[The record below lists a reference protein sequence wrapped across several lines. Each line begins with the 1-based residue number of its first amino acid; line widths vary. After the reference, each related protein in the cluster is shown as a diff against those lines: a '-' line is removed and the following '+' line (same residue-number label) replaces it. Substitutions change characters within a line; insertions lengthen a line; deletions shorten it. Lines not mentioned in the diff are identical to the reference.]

1 MLNIYLYL
9 QYNLKRH
16 SMKNTKQ
23 EMLDNLRLNENLYL
37 YHKDRGFRLT
47 KRGLTS
53 LYKEILA
60 DKLNSKSL
68 LDIKNVSENV
78 DDKVFN
84 YSILVFKYD
93 NKPSFIDEVLD
104 EWYETKLAYLLL
116 IEYDEYMAISRRNI
130 SKLQELKKHISP
142 IDSDILSSLF
152 LAEDSKFEKFSLQ
165 NMNLSDSAL
174 RNKTLEA
181 PDLSES
187 FASNSSSSFILDSF
201 RISNDDEEKVS
212 ISLNT
217 AKINRLG
224 IKQKVNDLSKSIV
237 YLIDKLKITEKRI
250 SILTSFAEAIS
261 FEDYKEDLFPIAIL
275 LNFSRLYDDIEQGKI
290 SSVLDED
297 NEIDINH
304 ILIHFKPVLAI
315 EDFNIQNDF
324 TDDFTVKINTKSIT
338 LSSQRL
344 KKIILSYNDGNPKN
358 LIDYLNTYSSYI
370 INFDNLELVYSG
382 RKLFRD
388 NKLLGNI
395 DSLIQTF
402 VAYPEL
408 ATVTS
413 EKGNFTSAST
423 SFEARSIFGFVE
435 KQFLNEFDYFICDD
449 LGNEWA
455 DHIGLNNNSVSFYIS
470 KYDDT
475 IFSATSFHDV
485 IGQALKN
492 LGHIFPL
499 EHIVDDKE
507 NIWGNKYNINKI
519 NTNISRLRRGDSVA
533 NAIDF
538 YKRIIKLPNI
548 KKSIFLIINFI
559 SKSKLEESLN
569 MLRNGEDFRE
579 RNQTIQILW
588 FISTLIS
595 GCREVNTNIYICCK
609 P

>member
-1 MLNIYLYL
+1 MEQTN
-9 QYNLKRH
+9 
-16 SMKNTKQ
+16 Q

-68 LDIKNVSENV
+68 LDIKIVSVNV
-78 DDKVFN
+78 DDKIFN

-93 NKPSFIDEVLD
+93 NKPSFIDEAFD
-104 EWYETKLAYLLL
+104 KWYETKLAYLLL
-116 IEYDEYMAISRRNI
+116 IEYDEYIAISRRNI

-152 LAEDSKFEKFSLQ
+152 LAEGSKFEKFSLQ

-201 RISNDDEEKVS
+201 RISNDEEEKVS

-237 YLIDKLKITEKRI
+237 YLIDKLKITEKRM

-290 SSVLDED
+290 NSVLDED

-304 ILIHFKPVLAI
+304 VLIHFKQVLAI
-315 EDFNIQNDF
+315 QDFNIQNNF

-344 KKIILSYNDGNPKN
+344 KKLILSYNDGNQKS

-413 EKGNFTSAST
+413 EKGKFTSNST
-423 SFEARSIFGFVE
+423 SFEARSIFNFVE
-435 KQFLNEFDYFICDD
+435 KQFLNEFDYFVCDD

-475 IFSATSFHDV
+475 VFSATSFHEV

-499 EHIVDDKE
+499 EYIIDDKE
-507 NIWGNKYNINKI
+507 NIWGNKYKTNRI
-519 NTNISRLRRGDSVA
+519 NTNIPRLRKGDSVA
-533 NAIDF
+533 NAINF

-579 RNQTIQILW
+579 RNQAIQILW

>member
-304 ILIHFKPVLAI
+304 ILMHFKPVLAI

-324 TDDFTVKINTKSIT
+324 TDDFTVKINIKSIT

-344 KKIILSYNDGNPKN
+344 KKIILNYNDGNQKN

-507 NIWGNKYNINKI
+507 NIWGNKYNTNRI

-579 RNQTIQILW
+579 RNQAIQILW